1 MAIDLLEFSRDFAR
15 DAAPAAGIPFGWSGD
30 MPYTPRQ
37 RDRRQAIAELIR
49 ALTRSLD
56 RQQDISL
63 MRGAFE
69 ETLRQ
74 MVPVRT
80 VQLRDA
86 GSRWTGRPGAITSPE
101 SVALEVPGADPDA
114 PGILEATFDPG
125 CRLGDWDFQM
135 LGLAAHIGALV
146 LEIERSRLQLAR
158 VGLLTSNRLRRDGAT
173 TLIGSTVVMQTLRTA
188 IERVA
193 ATDFTVLLEGP
204 SDPIQKAKARAF
216 P

>member
-1 MAIDLLEFSRDFAR
+1 GHI
-15 DAAPAAGIPFGWSGD
+15 
-30 MPYTPRQ
+30 PRQ
-37 RDRRQAIAELIR
+37 RDRRHALTDLLSG
-49 ALTRSLD
+49 LTRSLD
-56 RQQDISL
+56 RRLDISL

-69 ETLRQ
+69 ERLRQ

-86 GSRWTGRPGAITSPE
+86 SSRWISRSGAVTSPE

-114 PGILEATFDPG
+114 PGLLEATFDPG

-146 LEIERSRLQLAR
+146 LEIERARLQVVRA
-158 VGLLTSNRLRRDGAT
+158 GLLSSSRQRRGGSA
-173 TLIGSTVVMQTLRTA
+173 TLIGSTAAMQALRTA

-193 ATDFTVLLEGP
+193 ATDFSVLLEGET
-204 SDPIQKAKARAF
+204 
-216 P
+216 